1 MPQNRHAIS
10 VRMNNGEQIF
20 TGRLDERFVAN
31 GVVGFAAKAPRAPD
45 LRRWNSMSCH
55 FIHHG
60 SPSSPRHFGVVR
72 REVGASEIK
81 IEGRLPLRFI
91 HRVEQAFGFA
101 SMARSEGSLFC

>member
-60 SPSSPRHFGVVR
+60 SPSSPRHFR
-72 REVGASEIK
+72 IMCSEVGASEIK

-101 SMARSEGSLFC
+101 SMARSERCLFC